1 MLTRPLSKKEGYD
14 HRIPTAMAR
23 ISRFGTINPT
33 DMSKTKSTKFTV
45 SVKAATKKFDLVS
58 RYIAAKAGAIGRRLS
73 TNGERVNRRDFGFYF
88 VTMNRLASISP
99 HPYGD
104 R

>member
-1 MLTRPLSKKEGYD
+1 
-14 HRIPTAMAR
+14 MAR
-23 ISRFGTINPT
+23 ISRFGTINST

-88 VTMNRLASISP
+88 ASAK
-99 HPYGD
+99 GL
-104 R
+104 